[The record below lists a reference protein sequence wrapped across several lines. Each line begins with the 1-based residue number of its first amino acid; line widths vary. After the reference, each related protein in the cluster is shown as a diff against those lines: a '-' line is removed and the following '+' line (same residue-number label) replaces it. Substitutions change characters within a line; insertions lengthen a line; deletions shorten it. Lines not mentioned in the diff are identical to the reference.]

1 MCNISVTPIWDSGR
15 IRGRPPNRAALEAIR
30 YEISR
35 YSKFAIQAQRDDPI
49 TPKRPPL
56 AEGGELEIPLPQH
69 HVAVEGR
76 GSSGGG
82 QTG

>member
-1 MCNISVTPIWDSGR
+1 MCNIQSRQYGILDGYGDGPQIE
-15 IRGRPPNRAALEAIR
+15 RPWRIR